1 MTRAICIRCGNE
13 KHGCWTP
20 CPRCGHQ
27 PFGTSEVA
35 WSLVLS
41 DHTMTDEGLAEIG
54 EFISEN
60 KRLPSFGEEVEAAFR
75 RCEETVRGAARGLV
89 KKGLLPVEDAPEAA
103 TPLVGATATI
113 ALSARVQ
120 EAIED
125 FCLNHSPPAKPEAV
139 LEWIIED
146 WLEREGYFD

>member
-1 MTRAICIRCGNE
+1 MTRAICMRCGNE

-20 CPRCGHQ
+20 CHKCLHR
-27 PFGTSEVA
+27 PFGISEVA

-41 DHTMTDEGLAEIG
+41 DHTMTNEGLAEIG
-54 EFISEN
+54 AFISEN
-60 KRLPSFGEEVEAAFR
+60 KRLPSFTEEVEAAFR
-75 RCEETVRGAARGLV
+75 QCEETVKGSARGLV
-89 KKGLLPVEDAPEAA
+89 KKGLLPIENALEAE
-103 TPLVGATATI
+103 TPLVESTANI
-113 ALSARVQ
+113 SLSPKVR

-125 FCLNHSPPAKPEAV
+125 FCLNHSPPARPEAV